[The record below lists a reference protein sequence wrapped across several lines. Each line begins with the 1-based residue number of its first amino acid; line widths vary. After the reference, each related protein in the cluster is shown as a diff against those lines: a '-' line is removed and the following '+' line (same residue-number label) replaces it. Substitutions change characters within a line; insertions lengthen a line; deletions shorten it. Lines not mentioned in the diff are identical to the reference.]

1 MSASSRDQH
10 DDPAQDSDSP
20 TGPSSSHSKPRKAA
34 QNSSDADSGYGGSI
48 FSGSSNSARDDPLAA
63 ISGRATYCEGDLT
76 FNNSNSRSKGKHHR
90 SPSTTTRRH
99 VVSQV
104 SQLQYNDNRVA
115 LGRSISAVLSML
127 KELQTV
133 NRSWPVYYP
142 SQNVKEDRKKKRA
155 SVADISDSIDPSR
168 KLKRALSDIGVQQVE
183 RRGSAAQPE
192 PRLTSPKIVEIAE
205 NFNVFKLD
213 LKVGSLSSEE
223 LVHSLA
229 KSSVASLLDEKIIQT
244 MRHLLALRDR
254 IDDTSS
260 KVLIT
265 GDLNAGKST
274 FCNALL
280 RRKLLPEDQQPC
292 TSVFCEVVDA
302 RENSGIEEVHAV
314 GIDQAYDRSDESTYT
329 VFALKDLEDLVIEAD
344 KYSLLK
350 VYVNDGRPI
359 DQSLLR
365 NGVVDISLI
374 DAPGL
379 NLDSYQTT
387 QVFSRQ
393 EEIDLVVFVVSA
405 ENHFTLSAK
414 EFIYNAANEKS
425 LVFIVV
431 NRFDNIRD
439 KNRCKRLI
447 LDQVA
452 DLSPETHKDAGDFVH
467 FVSSNEILEDLPVAG
482 PSGDGPGGDDG
493 PGDDGP
499 DGDHERPHPDFD
511 RLESSLRNFV
521 LEKRSLSKLA
531 PAKTYLKNILKDLEV
546 LADVNVKVTETEKD
560 QILKDLN
567 ELTPE
572 FEKSLKQ
579 NVAVGEQADNTIEEV
594 AQNVY
599 NFTRTHLTDFVKAIG
614 DVPIVP
620 YNSIFSAFSY
630 AIDTRETMIDNVL
643 AEVVTCESYAR
654 KETTQGINTLK
665 SLGILHLGDQP
676 AFRKVFNDD
685 AMFSRRRDT
694 LTRSIYADL
703 TLGDFF
709 DISLPSIPFVTDK
722 DETSN
727 VTNALTV
734 ASVVTTGQLIRSTD
748 IMRNVFT
755 FSHFVDM
762 DVVKKLAVPVIVAL
776 SLAGVAYVVND
787 IPNAIPRNISKK
799 LSKEIEE
806 IDYIN
811 QNALRISKECR
822 KVLRYPA
829 QDIRSGFQS
838 KIEGQ
843 ARKKEEY
850 AKTAKEVSAN
860 CKYFKRLHKDVVDQH
875 ALVNSCN
882 LETSLAIE

>member
-1 MSASSRDQH
+1 MSPYYDL
-10 DDPAQDSDSP
+10 DGTDSVPGTSK
-20 TGPSSSHSKPRKAA
+20 SHANSKKRPNAET
-34 QNSSDADSGYGGSI
+34 DSGYGGSV
-48 FSGSSNSARDDPLAA
+48 FSGSDNGFKESSVDLTSA
-63 ISGRATYCEGDLT
+63 RATYCEGDLVRT
-76 FNNSNSRSKGKHHR
+76 DSDKGKHRR

-99 VVSQV
+99 VLSQV
-104 SQLQYNDNRVA
+104 NHLQYNDNRVA

-127 KELQTV
+127 KELQAV
-133 NRSWPVYYP
+133 NRNWPVYYP
-142 SQNVKEDRKKKRA
+142 AQSNKDDRKKKRQ
-155 SVADISDSIDPSR
+155 SIVELPKPELTDPA
-168 KLKRALSDIGVQQVE
+168 KQIKHAVSDIGLRPNEE
-183 RRGSAAQPE
+183 RGPQPDAPLE
-192 PRLTSPKIVEIAE
+192 PRLASAQIAEIAE

-223 LVHSLA
+223 LVHTLA
-229 KSSVASLLDEKIIQT
+229 KSSVASLLDDKIIQT
-244 MRHLLALRDR
+244 MRHLLSLRDR

-292 TSVFCEVVDA
+292 TSVFCEVIDC
-302 RENSGIEEVHAV
+302 RENHGVEEVHAV
-314 GIDQAYDRSDESTYT
+314 GIDATYDRSDESTYN
-329 VFALKDLEDLVIEAD
+329 VFALKDLEELVSASDL
-344 KYSLLK
+344 YSILK
-350 VYVNDGRPI
+350 VYVSDGRPV

-414 EFIYNAANEKS
+414 EFICNAAHEKS

-431 NRFDNIRD
+431 NRFDNIKD
-439 KNRCKRLI
+439 KNRCKRVI

-467 FVSSNEILEDLPVAG
+467 FVSSNEILKGLPDEDP
-482 PSGDGPGGDDG
+482 DG
-493 PGDDGP
+493 DGP
-499 DGDHERPHPDFD
+499 DGNNDDVPHPDFD

-531 PAKTYLKNILKDLEV
+531 PAKTYLKNILKDLEM
-546 LADVNVKVTETEKD
+546 LSDVNIKVTETEKD
-560 QILKDLN
+560 KILKDLN

-572 FEKSLKQ
+572 FEKSVKAS
-579 NVAVGEQADNTIEEV
+579 VKVGEETDQIVEEV
-594 AQNVY
+594 AQKVY
-599 NFTRTHLTDFVKAIG
+599 DFTREHLSSFVAEIG
-614 DVPIVP
+614 DSPIVP
-620 YNSIFSAFSY
+620 YSSVFSAFDY
-630 AIDTRETMIDNVL
+630 AINTRETMIDNVL
-643 AEVVTCESYAR
+643 AEVVTCESHAR
-654 KETTQGINTLK
+654 KETSRGVNTLK
-665 SLGILHLGDQP
+665 SLGILHLGNQT
-676 AFRKVFNDD
+676 AFNKVFNDD

-694 LTRSIYADL
+694 LTRSIYAEL

-709 DISLPSIPFVTDK
+709 DISFPSIPFISSGKEDSST
-722 DETSN
+722 

-748 IMRNVFT
+748 MLRNVFT
-755 FSHFVDM
+755 FSQFF
-762 DVVKKLAVPVIVAL
+762 DVNVAKKLAVPLLVAAGLFGIAFVI
-776 SLAGVAYVVND
+776 ND

-799 LSKEIEE
+799 LNQEIEE

-811 QNALRISKECR
+811 QNALRISKESR

-829 QDIRSGFQS
+829 QDVRAGFQT
-838 KIEGQ
+838 KLEDQ
-843 ARKKEEY
+843 ARKKEDY
-850 AKTAKEVSAN
+850 TKTAKEVSAS
-860 CKYFKRLHKDVVDQH
+860 CKYFKRLHKDVIDQH
-875 ALVNSCN
+875 SLVNKCD
-882 LETSLAIE
+882 LDTSLAVD